1 MSLRMT
7 EDMINL
13 EEEERQRQEDIRAKF
28 YNSPAVIKYI
38 QGSGIP
44 KRTREFKQMVTAGST
59 EALES
64 KKGIDLIA
72 CLGDVTFR
80 RHPQQINIMDKSS
93 GKTIKSIPL

>member
-1 MSLRMT
+1 VE
-7 EDMINL
+7 ED
-13 EEEERQRQEDIRAKF
+13 ERQRQQDIRAKF

-44 KRTREFKQMVTAGST
+44 KRTQEFRRMVLAGST
-59 EALES
+59 EVLES
-64 KKGIDLIA
+64 KDGVDLIA

-93 GKTIKSIPL
+93 GKTIISIPL

>member
-1 MSLRMT
+1 MT
-7 EDMINL
+7 NVEED
-13 EEEERQRQEDIRAKF
+13 ERQRDTRAKF

-44 KRTREFKQMVTAGST
+44 KRTQEFRRMVMAGST
-59 EALES
+59 EVLDS
-64 KKGIDLIA
+64 KDGARLIV

-93 GKTIKSIPL
+93 GKTITSIPL